1 MVSNQKD
8 YKKLFPYFKDFVYT
22 DGSKLEEYNPFE
34 EDKELSDLARFTFFK
49 NNDGEYRV
57 VYNNADSLMYSSN
70 VDYFLEKIEAEKVGL
85 EDNITEKTREDKVAV
100 KVGNYYAVVEKE
112 KVKDIS
118 LEETGLRIYPK
129 ENNFEGNIYP
139 GRGS

>member
-1 MVSNQKD
+1 MTVVSNEED
-8 YKKLFPYFKDFVYT
+8 YVKLFPYFKNFVYT

-34 EDKELSDLARFTFFK
+34 DSENISELLRLTFFK
-49 NNDGEYRV
+49 NTDGEYRV

-118 LEETGLRIYPK
+118 LEEKI
-129 ENNFEGNIYP
+129 
-139 GRGS
+139 GRAHV